1 MENKPAK
8 HPQPQPFNQCLLITL
23 ICLMII
29 TGSTNTIAT
38 KILTTL
44 KGLGASFG
52 HHEWFITYG
61 MFIGECF
68 SLFIYI
74 TQKTSSKKKTN
85 TQQQLLNE
93 DGQINSNL
101 KKPEASFL
109 IFSLTA
115 TCDMICSTLST
126 FAITFLSS
134 SLYQMFRG
142 IELFFIMIFS
152 KVFLRNAIYVHHVI
166 GVGTVILGL
175 TLVGLNAILYENE
188 GTNNPIAGMI
198 LLLCAQLFSSTQYTL
213 QELFVKRYNVN
224 SFQLVG
230 FEGMWGTLEYSIILV
245 VFQFV
250 SCNQWNKVL
259 QEGLCC
265 VDENNNW
272 KVENVLYALRQM
284 KDNYMLICVY
294 IVYVCSIALYNI
306 IGINLT
312 KLASSTARAV
322 VDTVRTV
329 FVWMYFAIPWDIRP
343 EGSEEKFW
351 VLKLVGFVFLVCGT
365 LVYNEIV
372 VIKTCNLDYNT
383 RVKIAEREREKI
395 MGPQIGEDDLGE
407 GDKPLFNEKN
417 VDGERDLSEK
427 DSVQKNNDNNNI

>member
-1 MENKPAK
+1 MESNPAK
-8 HPQPQPFNQCLLITL
+8 HPQPKPFNQCLLITL

-29 TGSTNTIAT
+29 TGSTNTIST

-52 HHEWFITYG
+52 HHEWFITHG

-68 SLFIYI
+68 SLFVYI
-74 TQKTSSKKKTN
+74 AQKASSTTN
-85 TQQQLLNE
+85 AQQPLLNE
-93 DGQINSNL
+93 EGKVNSNL
-101 KKPEASFL
+101 KKPEASFV

-142 IELFFIMIFS
+142 IELFFIMVFS
-152 KVFLRNAIYVHHVI
+152 KVFLRNAIYKHHIV

-188 GTNNPIAGMI
+188 GTNNPIAGMV

-250 SCNQWNKVL
+250 SCQHWTKAL

-265 VDENNNW
+265 VDENNIW

-294 IVYVCSIALYNI
+294 VVYVCSIALYNI

-329 FVWMYFAIPWDIRP
+329 FVWMYFVIPWDIRP

-351 VLKLVGFVFLVCGT
+351 VLKLVGFAFLVCGT

-372 VIKTCNLDYNT
+372 VIKICNLDYNT

-395 MGPQIGEDDLGE
+395 MGPKIGEDDSGE
-407 GDKPLFNEKN
+407 GDKPLFKEQGILK
-417 VDGERDLSEK
+417 DGDISEK
-427 DSVQKNNDNNNI
+427 DSGYSNDNA

>member
-1 MENKPAK
+1 MENPPAK
-8 HPQPQPFNQCLLITL
+8 QPQPKPFNQCLLIIL

-44 KGLGASFG
+44 KGLDASFG

-74 TQKTSSKKKTN
+74 SKKTSSKTKPSTD
-85 TQQQLLNE
+85 QQPLLNE
-93 DGQINSNL
+93 DGQINANL

-109 IFSLTA
+109 IFALTA
-115 TCDMICSTLST
+115 TCDMISSTLST

-152 KVFLRNAIYVHHVI
+152 KTFLKNPIYAHHAL
-166 GVGTVILGL
+166 GVGTVIFGL
-175 TLVGLNAILYENE
+175 ILVGLNAILYENE
-188 GTNNPIAGMI
+188 GTNNPIAGMT

-245 VFQFV
+245 IFQFV
-250 SCNQWNKVL
+250 SCDHWSNTL

-265 VDENNNW
+265 VDENNKW
-272 KVENVLYALRQM
+272 KLENVLYALRQM
-284 KDNYMLICVY
+284 NDNYMLICVY
-294 IVYVCSIALYNI
+294 IIYICSIALYNI

-329 FVWMYFAIPWDIRP
+329 FVWMYFAIPWDLRP

-351 VLKLVGFVFLVCGT
+351 VLKLVGFAFLVCGT

-372 VIKTCNLDYNT
+372 VIKVCNLDYNT
-383 RVKIAEREREKI
+383 RVRIAEREREKI
-395 MGPQIGEDDLGE
+395 MGPKIGEDDSGE
-407 GDKPLFNEKN
+407 GDKPLFKEKN
-417 VDGERDLSEK
+417 IDTEGSASEK
-427 DSVQKNNDNNNI
+427 ESVPDKNDNNV